1 MTPETLTAIAAV
13 VVSIISSFVVPIFLK
28 RRAAHRAEDSTEV
41 VSWKG
46 ITSVLQTER
55 DDLRRRLETLEDTYK
70 RRLNLLEEDY
80 VRQLGDAKDRIKQ
93 LESEVADLYRRLY
106 QQGASGNHP

>member
-13 VVSIISSFVVPIFLK
+13 IVSIISSFVIPIFMK
-28 RRAAHRAEDSTEV
+28 RRAATRAADSTEV

-46 ITSVLQTER
+46 ITNVLQTER
-55 DDLRRRLETLEDTYK
+55 DDLRRRLETQEDLFK
-70 RRLNLLEEDY
+70 RRMNVLEEDY
-80 VRQLGDAKDRIKQ
+80 LRQLNDAKDRIKQ

-106 QQGASGNHP
+106 QQGTPGAHP